1 MFDIVIISVPGVIHK
16 LPQAAPALLKASVES
31 AGFTCRTIDFNI
43 RFYQDVTDS
52 DQLETYF
59 STGLNS
65 EVKQQASDLVEQWTI
80 DLLKL
85 NPKFVGISVFTY
97 QNRIATELFCQ
108 HLRRLSKVKIVLG
121 GQGLSEGGILGV
133 SNFGRQMRDQQ
144 LADHW
149 IRSEGEVSLIELLKN
164 NTNYPGIDS
173 DSFKQIDDLDSIPFP
188 NYDDYNLDL
197 YKNRTLPV
205 TGSRGCVRSCSFCDI
220 HDHWKYR
227 YRTGQNIADELLHL
241 NKKYNVTRFNF
252 SDSLINGSLKEFK
265 KFTKILAEHNR
276 NNQNPLHWT
285 SQFIVRAKSQV
296 NQEYWQDIA
305 DSKGQ
310 DLAIGVETGSECV
323 RNHMNKKFSNADL
336 DYTLEMLN
344 QYNITCVFL
353 IIVGYPTETEEDFQ
367 QTLDMFTRYKKYRH
381 IINNVIIGSTLSILP
396 GTPLYKEAEKNNI
409 IIDKYENNWVAL
421 DNPDLTLE
429 RRLQR
434 RHLLDKHLIDL
445 GYYQSNA
452 NEHMMKILY
461 NNLEMFNHRNT
472 IKKMMRFKN
481 IPKQTQS

>member
-1 MFDIVIISVPGVIHK
+1 M
-16 LPQAAPALLKASVES
+16 
-31 AGFTCRTIDFNI
+31 
-43 RFYQDVTDS
+43 
-52 DQLETYF
+52 
-59 STGLNS
+59 
-65 EVKQQASDLVEQWTI
+65 
-80 DLLKL
+80 
-85 NPKFVGISVFTY
+85 
-97 QNRIATELFCQ
+97 
-108 HLRRLSKVKIVLG
+108 
-121 GQGLSEGGILGV
+121 
-133 SNFGRQMRDQQ
+133 
-144 LADHW
+144 
-149 IRSEGEVSLIELLKN
+149 
-164 NTNYPGIDS
+164 
-173 DSFKQIDDLDSIPFP
+173 
-188 NYDDYNLDL
+188 
-197 YKNRTLPV
+197 
-205 TGSRGCVRSCSFCDI
+205 
-220 HDHWKYR
+220 
-227 YRTGQNIADELLHL
+227 LHL